1 MDKKINK
8 LIKVINNCAENNYV
22 LLLGLSYCPY
32 TIKSKKYL
40 KSNDI
45 KYIYYSVDKY
55 YDIFID
61 LLNKLNNKDNSFEIN
76 INHKTFPIIF
86 YNSKFIGGYSDLI
99 EYNGI
104 RKNDK

>member
-8 LIKVINNCAENNYV
+8 LIKVINNCAENNHV

-32 TIKSKKYL
+32 TSKSKNYL
-40 KSNDI
+40 KSNNI
-45 KYIYYSVDKY
+45 KYIYYTVDKY

-61 LLNKLNNKDNSFEIN
+61 LLNQLNNKDSSFEIN

-86 YNSKFIGGYSDLI
+86 YNNKFIGGYSELI
-99 EYNGI
+99 KYDELLHNLS
-104 RKNDK
+104 